1 MHILNN
7 NMLNYDMF
15 TEQLERAWFVN
26 LSFTI
31 KSEKVIQVTG
41 CRVHFKSISETVL
54 DKDVVTGY

>member
-1 MHILNN
+1 
-7 NMLNYDMF
+7 MLNYDMF